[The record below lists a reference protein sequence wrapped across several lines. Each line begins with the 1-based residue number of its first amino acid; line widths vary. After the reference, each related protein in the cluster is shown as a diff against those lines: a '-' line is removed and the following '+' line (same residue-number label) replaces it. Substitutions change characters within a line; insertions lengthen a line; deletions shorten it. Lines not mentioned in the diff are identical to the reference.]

1 MHVIFINHNPH
12 QQHLHCHLNSWLKP
26 VSHSQVQ
33 DICGFPTEDKM
44 VAVAGTLDGRHWAP
58 GLDIIIIVI
67 TVVLQSKVIIIVIII
82 SGGQDGRGCQ
92 DFGHLGGD

>member
-1 MHVIFINHNPH
+1 
-12 QQHLHCHLNSWLKP
+12 
-26 VSHSQVQ
+26 
-33 DICGFPTEDKM
+33 M

-67 TVVLQSKVIIIVIII
+67 TGVLQSKVVIIIVIII

-92 DFGHLGGD
+92 DFGHLGGDWCRLGYFQDFSQL

>member
-1 MHVIFINHNPH
+1 M
-12 QQHLHCHLNSWLKP
+12 
-26 VSHSQVQ
+26 SHSQVQ

-67 TVVLQSKVIIIVIII
+67 TVVLQSKVVIIIVIII
-82 SGGQDGRGCQ
+82 SGGQDGRSCRV
-92 DFGHLGGD
+92 FGHLGGD

>member
-1 MHVIFINHNPH
+1 
-12 QQHLHCHLNSWLKP
+12 
-26 VSHSQVQ
+26 
-33 DICGFPTEDKM
+33 M

-67 TVVLQSKVIIIVIII
+67 CVTILSLVVIIIVIII